1 MKNGNWIKRICFVL
15 LLFASLGARAQ
26 QLKMP
31 EVPKGNTKGCTINGN
46 YTPVGAFQKN
56 FPNFLNDGKY
66 DFDSET
72 IIKGKGLDDECFYG
86 DYEKLLKFDNL
97 QYPAR
102 AFETNGDLSKFGKLR
117 VKLCTSLETGA
128 KFHLD
133 DKNYIRTNFELQY
146 QKAYE
151 LNDNANAA
159 YAKTNEFYK
168 NSLGNYLRSKKANAI
183 VFSELGT
190 TVNADTIISEDEIIL
205 QFEYIQS
212 SVWLQKAT
220 AERFPSYS
228 LYKLLIKNTDGDT
241 LKTYGQAVFFDAN
254 HSKFSRPKLTEH
266 LVFATTFGPAVA
278 NLINQ
283 FIADEPLKQKI
294 YAEHEA
300 KLKKMKASSYYAG
313 LVALKNK
320 YCALQDR
327 KNMLNIILA
336 DIGFKQ
342 DMLNAGI
349 QGSQQ
354 GLTDMSTL
362 NGNSGGSM
370 LAGLITGMITKSSE
384 KKQLE
389 KTKSITGFAK
399 KELNDIMAKED
410 LFIKD
415 ISASLLYPSDFFA
428 LLKNKDKATVQ
439 LKHILDNIL
448 ESSTNIDYNLN
459 ATYKSLNNTY
469 INGLANS
476 FQAAMQSPVA
486 SAISNGPS
494 VANGGH
500 AAPNADCSKQSE
512 AEWKATQEYAKCKNQ
527 TMVNTSQ
534 ASCERAKAKL
544 IEITLKNCRSKLPP
558 NEIKA
563 LEQTRQQLLQRA
575 AQMDSGAFRMN

>member
-1 MKNGNWIKRICFVL
+1 MKNGSWVKCICAVP
-15 LLFASLGARAQ
+15 LLFAALVARTQ

-31 EVPKGNTKGCTINGN
+31 EVPKGDTKGCTINGN
-46 YTPVGAFQKN
+46 YTPAGTFQKN

-66 DFDSET
+66 DFDSE
-72 IIKGKGLDDECFYG
+72 IVIRGKGLDDECFYG
-86 DYEKLLKFDNL
+86 EYEKLLKFDNL
-97 QYPAR
+97 QYPAK
-102 AFETNGDLSKFGKLR
+102 AFETDGDLSKFGKLR
-117 VKLCTSLETGA
+117 VKLCASLETGA

-133 DKNYIRTNFELQY
+133 DKNYIRTNFELQH
-146 QKAYE
+146 QNAYG
-151 LNDNANAA
+151 LNANANAA
-159 YAKTNEFYK
+159 YAKANEFYK
-168 NSLGNYLRSKKANAI
+168 NSIGNYLKSKKANAI

-190 TVNADTIISEDEIIL
+190 MVNTDTTISEDEVVL

-212 SVWLQKAT
+212 SVWLQKASS
-220 AERFPSYS
+220 ERFPSYS

-241 LKTYGQAVFFDAN
+241 LKTYGQAVFFDAS

-266 LVFATTFGPAVA
+266 FVFATTFGPAA
-278 NLINQ
+278 ASLINQ
-283 FIADEPLKQKI
+283 FIADDALKQKI
-294 YAEHEA
+294 IAENEA
-300 KLKKMKASSYYAG
+300 KLKKMRANSYYAS

-349 QGSQQ
+349 NGSQQ

-362 NGNSGGSM
+362 SGNSGSSM

-389 KTKSITGFAK
+389 KTNSITGFAK
-399 KELNDIMAKED
+399 TELNDILAKED
-410 LFIKD
+410 LFIKN
-415 ISASLLYPSDFFA
+415 ISASLVYPSDFFA
-428 LLKNKDKATVQ
+428 LLKNKDKATTQ
-439 LKHILDNIL
+439 LKRILDNVL
-448 ESSTNIDYNLN
+448 ANSSNIDYNLN
-459 ATYKSLNNTY
+459 ATYKNLNNIY
-469 INGLANS
+469 INGLASS
-476 FQAAMQSPVA
+476 FQTAMQSPVT

-494 VANGGH
+494 TTNNSNAGS
-500 AAPNADCSKQSE
+500 ADCSRQSE

-527 TMVNTSQ
+527 TVVNTSQ

-544 IEITLKNCRSKLPP
+544 IEITLKNCRSKLPA
-558 NEIKA
+558 NEIKV

-575 AQMDSGAFRMN
+575 AQMDNGAFRMN